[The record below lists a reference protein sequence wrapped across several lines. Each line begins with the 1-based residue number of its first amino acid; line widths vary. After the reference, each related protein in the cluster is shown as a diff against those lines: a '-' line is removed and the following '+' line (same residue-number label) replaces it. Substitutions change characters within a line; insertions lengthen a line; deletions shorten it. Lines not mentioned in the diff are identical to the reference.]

1 MYFESRWQ
9 AGELLAR
16 ELYDRYRYE
25 DCVVVALSDGG
36 AVVGEQ
42 VASWLHTALT
52 LLVTE
57 DIDIPGE
64 NMTFGTVSED
74 GELTYN
80 ADFSSGEIDEYTS
93 EFHGYLDE
101 QKRVA
106 FQKIN
111 RMIGNGGTI
120 DLDLI
125 VDRNVILVSD
135 GLQDSTIIGAAIELL
150 KPIRIKRLIVA
161 APVATVGVV
170 DTIHMLADE
179 IHILDVKQNY
189 LGTDHY
195 YNDNR
200 IPDRQEVVK
209 TVNSMLL
216 RWK

>member
-25 DCVVVALSDGG
+25 DCVVVALNDGG

-42 VASWLHTALT
+42 VASWLHSALT
-52 LLVTE
+52 ILLTE
-57 DIDIPGE
+57 DIDVPGE
-64 NMTFGTVSED
+64 NTTFGTVSED

-80 ADFSSGEIDEYTS
+80 ASFSSGEIDEYTS

-101 QKRVA
+101 QKREA
-106 FQKIN
+106 FQKLN
-111 RMIGNGGTI
+111 RMVSAEGTI

-125 VDRNVILVSD
+125 RDHNVILVSD
-135 GLQDSTIIGAAIELL
+135 GLQDSTVISAAIEFL
-150 KPIRIKRLIVA
+150 KPVRVQRLIVA
-161 APVATVGVV
+161 APIATVGVV

-195 YNDNR
+195 YADNTM
-200 IPDRQEVVK
+200 PDREEVVK
-209 TVNSMLL
+209 TINSMLL